1 MQHSAFGHRFFK
13 LSTLTAFYEMPL
25 WCLRLVLTL
34 LLVAFYIYRCVEN
47 TFLPIKFSVLQK

>member
-1 MQHSAFGHRFFK
+1 MRHSAFGHQFFK

-34 LLVAFYIYRCVEN
+34 LLVTFYIYRCVEN
-47 TFLPIKFSVLQK
+47 TFLPINFSVLQK